1 MNIQLTR
8 SQIGLDGVPA
18 AETALSH
25 VDGERGELII
35 AGEHVADL
43 AGKSSFEGVTARLW
57 NGAIGGSH
65 SEANVRASL
74 GAARQRAFARLADLL
89 PATRGLSIVDEFRAA
104 IAGLR
109 GESGLDHEA
118 TIVGA
123 FPVIAGALVQQ
134 AKGNDPVAPD
144 PNTSQAADA
153 LRMLLGR
160 KPDPREVAA
169 LDAYFVTVCDHGM
182 NASTFTTRVVA
193 STQADLFAAVTAG
206 YCALTGP
213 LHGGAPE
220 PVLEMLDAIGTRE
233 RIQPWVDAAL
243 GRGERLMGFGHRIYR
258 VRDPR
263 ADVLKAA
270 IERLAADGAD
280 LPFASEVEA
289 YIRGALRRKNPD
301 RPLETNVEF
310 FTAILLDALAI
321 PRQAFTPIFA
331 VARAAGWTAHAREQ
345 QRTGSREWLAK
356 ANSDERKIVIAR
368 CRFSRGLM
376 VRDTHRSR
384 VYAGYVHFACVTRS
398 SP

>member
-1 MNIQLTR
+1 MTIHLTK

-18 AETALSH
+18 AETVLSH

-35 AGEHVADL
+35 AGEHVGRL
-43 AGKSSFEGVTARLW
+43 AATSSFEGVTARLW
-57 NGAIGGSH
+57 NGASRSTL

-74 GAARQRAFARLADLL
+74 GAARERAFARLPDLL
-89 PATRGLSIVDEFRAA
+89 PATRGIGIIDGFRAA
-104 IAGLR
+104 VAGLR
-109 GESGLDHEA
+109 ENGLEDEA
-118 TIVGA
+118 IIVGA
-123 FPVIAGALVQQ
+123 FPVIAGALVRR
-134 AKGNDPVAPD
+134 AGGLDPVTPD
-144 PNTSQAADA
+144 PNASHAADT
-153 LRMLLGR
+153 LRMLRGTS
-160 KPDPREVAA
+160 PEPREVAA

-220 PVLEMLDAIGTRE
+220 PVLEMLDAIGSSE
-233 RIQPWVDAAL
+233 RIKPWVDAAL
-243 GRGERLMGFGHRIYR
+243 ARGERLMGFGHRVYR

-270 IERLAADGAD
+270 IERLSAGGAD
-280 LPFASEVEA
+280 LPFAGEVEA
-289 YIRGALRRKNPD
+289 YIRAALRNKNPD

-345 QRTGSREWLAK
+345 QRTGRLIRPSSSYVGAMPK
-356 ANSDERKIVIAR
+356 ASGD
-368 CRFSRGLM
+368 
-376 VRDTHRSR
+376 
-384 VYAGYVHFACVTRS
+384 
-398 SP
+398 

>member
-1 MNIQLTR
+1 MNIHLTK

-18 AETALSH
+18 AETVLSH

-35 AGEHVADL
+35 AGEHVGRL
-43 AGKSSFEGVTARLW
+43 ASQSSFEGVTARLW
-57 NGAIGGSH
+57 NGASKSNL

-74 GAARQRAFARLADLL
+74 GTARERAFARLGDLL
-89 PATRGLSIVDEFRAA
+89 PATRGMGIVDGFRAGV
-104 IAGLR
+104 AGLR
-109 GESGLDHEA
+109 AENGLAHEA

-123 FPVIAGALVQQ
+123 RGGGRAGRAGGP
-134 AKGNDPVAPD
+134 APIAPD
-144 PNTSQAADA
+144 PNASHAADT
-153 LRMLLGR
+153 LRMLRGSS
-160 KPDPREVAA
+160 PEPREVAA
-169 LDAYFVTVCDHGM
+169 LDAYLVTVCDHGM

-220 PVLEMLDAIGTRE
+220 PVLEMLDAIGSSG
-233 RIQPWVDAAL
+233 RIRPWVDAAL
-243 GRGERLMGFGHRIYR
+243 ARGERLMGFGHRVYR

-280 LPFASEVEA
+280 LPFAGEVEA
-289 YIRGALRRKNPD
+289 YIRSALRKKNPD

-321 PRQAFTPIFA
+321 PRQAFTPVFA

-345 QRTGSREWLAK
+345 QRTGRLIRPS
-356 ANSDERKIVIAR
+356 S
-368 CRFSRGLM
+368 S
-376 VRDTHRSR
+376 
-384 VYAGYVHFACVTRS
+384 YVGAM
-398 SP
+398 PAD

>member
-182 NASTFTTRVVA
+182 NASTFTARVVA

-345 QRTGSREWLAK
+345 QRTGRLIRPSSCYIGPVPGA
-356 ANSDERKIVIAR
+356 AN
-368 CRFSRGLM
+368 G
-376 VRDTHRSR
+376 
-384 VYAGYVHFACVTRS
+384 
-398 SP
+398 

>member
-1 MNIQLTR
+1 
-8 SQIGLDGVPA
+8 
-18 AETALSH
+18 
-25 VDGERGELII
+25 
-35 AGEHVADL
+35 
-43 AGKSSFEGVTARLW
+43 
-57 NGAIGGSH
+57 
-65 SEANVRASL
+65 
-74 GAARQRAFARLADLL
+74 
-89 PATRGLSIVDEFRAA
+89 
-104 IAGLR
+104 
-109 GESGLDHEA
+109 
-118 TIVGA
+118 
-123 FPVIAGALVQQ
+123 VQH
-134 AKGNDPVAPD
+134 AKGDDPVAPD
-144 PNTSQAADA
+144 PNISHAADT
-153 LRMLLGR
+153 LTMLLGHQ
-160 KPDPREVAA
+160 PDPREVAA

-243 GRGERLMGFGHRIYR
+243 ERGERLMGFGHRVYR

-289 YIRGALRRKNPD
+289 YIRSALRRKNPD

-345 QRTGSREWLAK
+345 QRTGRLIRPSSCYVGPVPGT
-356 ANSDERKIVIAR
+356 AN
-368 CRFSRGLM
+368 G
-376 VRDTHRSR
+376 
-384 VYAGYVHFACVTRS
+384 
-398 SP
+398 

>member
-1 MNIQLTR
+1 MNIHLTK

-18 AETALSH
+18 AETVLSH

-43 AGKSSFEGVTARLW
+43 AEKSSFEGVTARLW
-57 NGAIGGSH
+57 NGATGKAL
-65 SEANVRASL
+65 SEADVRSSL
-74 GAARQRAFARLADLL
+74 GAARKRAFARLPDLL
-89 PATRGLSIVDEFRAA
+89 PGTRSMSVVDGFRAA

-109 GESGLDHEA
+109 AENGLEHEA

-123 FPVIAGALVQQ
+123 FPVIAGALVQR
-134 AKGNDPVAPD
+134 AKGGDPIAPD
-144 PNTSQAADA
+144 PDISHAADTLTM
-153 LRMLLGR
+153 LRGR
-160 KPDPREVAA
+160 RPEPREIAA

-233 RIQPWVDAAL
+233 RIKPWVDDAL
-243 GRGERLMGFGHRIYR
+243 SRGERLMGFGHRVYR

-270 IERLAADGAD
+270 IERLADDGAD
-280 LPFASEVEA
+280 LPFAGEVEA

-321 PRQAFTPIFA
+321 PRQAFTPVFA

-345 QRTGSREWLAK
+345 QRTGRLIRPSSSYVGAMPG
-356 ANSDERKIVIAR
+356 AAR
-368 CRFSRGLM
+368 S
-376 VRDTHRSR
+376 
-384 VYAGYVHFACVTRS
+384 
-398 SP
+398 

>member
-1 MNIQLTR
+1 MTIHLTK

-18 AETALSH
+18 AETVLSH
-25 VDGERGELII
+25 VDGECGELII
-35 AGEHVADL
+35 AGEHVGRL
-43 AGKSSFEGVTARLW
+43 AATSSFEGVTARLW
-57 NGAIGGSH
+57 NGASRSTL

-74 GAARQRAFARLADLL
+74 GAARERAFARLPDLL
-89 PATRGLSIVDEFRAA
+89 PATRGMAVIDGFRAA
-104 IAGLR
+104 VAGLR
-109 GESGLDHEA
+109 AENGLEDEA
-118 TIVGA
+118 IIVGA
-123 FPVIAGALVQQ
+123 FPVIAGALVRR
-134 AKGNDPVAPD
+134 AGGLDPVTPD
-144 PNTSQAADA
+144 PNASHAADT
-153 LRMLLGR
+153 LRMLR
-160 KPDPREVAA
+160 DTSPEPREVAA

-220 PVLEMLDAIGTRE
+220 PVLEMLDAIGSSE
-233 RIQPWVDAAL
+233 RIKPWVDAAL
-243 GRGERLMGFGHRIYR
+243 ARGERLMGFGHRVYR

-270 IERLAADGAD
+270 IERLSAGGAD
-280 LPFASEVEA
+280 LPFAGEVEA
-289 YIRGALRRKNPD
+289 YIRAALRNKNPD

-345 QRTGSREWLAK
+345 QRTGRLIRPS
-356 ANSDERKIVIAR
+356 S
-368 CRFSRGLM
+368 S
-376 VRDTHRSR
+376 
-384 VYAGYVHFACVTRS
+384 YVGAT
-398 SP
+398 PKE

>member
-1 MNIQLTR
+1 MNIHLTK

-25 VDGERGELII
+25 VDGERGELVI
-35 AGEHVADL
+35 AGEHVAEL
-43 AGKSSFEGVTARLW
+43 ARRSSFEGVTARLW
-57 NGAIGGSH
+57 TAATGRPLG
-65 SEANVRASL
+65 EADVRKSL
-74 GAARQRAFARLADLL
+74 GAARERSFARLADLL
-89 PATRGLSIVDEFRAA
+89 PATRGLSVVDGFRAA

-109 GESGLDHEA
+109 AENGLDHEA

-123 FPVIAGALVQQ
+123 FPVIAGALVRR
-134 AKGNDPVAPD
+134 ASGEAPVAPD
-144 PNTSQAADA
+144 PNVSHAADTLSM
-153 LRMLLGR
+153 LRGR
-160 KPDPREVAA
+160 KPEPREVAA

-233 RIQPWVDAAL
+233 RIKPWVDDAL
-243 GRGERLMGFGHRIYR
+243 SRGERLMGFGHRVYR

-280 LPFASEVEA
+280 LPFAGEVEA
-289 YIRGALRRKNPD
+289 YIRQALRQKNPD

-345 QRTGSREWLAK
+345 QRTGRLIRPS
-356 ANSDERKIVIAR
+356 S
-368 CRFSRGLM
+368 S
-376 VRDTHRSR
+376 
-384 VYAGYVHFACVTRS
+384 YVG
-398 SP
+398 PMPG

>member
-1 MNIQLTR
+1 LINLSRGPTFQSLKGDPAMNIQLTK
-8 SQIGLDGVPA
+8 SQIGLDGIPA
-18 AETALSH
+18 AETVLSH

-57 NGAIGGSH
+57 NGATGRSL
-65 SEANVRASL
+65 SEANVRSSL
-74 GAARQRAFARLADLL
+74 GAARERAFARLTELL
-89 PATRGLSIVDEFRAA
+89 PATRGLSIVDGFRTA

-109 GESGLDHEA
+109 SESGLDHEA
-118 TIVGA
+118 ALVGA
-123 FPVIAGALVQQ
+123 FPVIAGALVQH
-134 AKGNDPVAPD
+134 ARGKHPVAPD
-144 PNTSQAADA
+144 PNISHAADT
-153 LRMLLGR
+153 LKMLLGR
-160 KPDPREVAA
+160 KADLREVAA

-182 NASTFTTRVVA
+182 NASTFAARVVA

-243 GRGERLMGFGHRIYR
+243 ARGERLMGFGHRIYR

-289 YIRGALRRKNPD
+289 YIRQALRRKNPD

-345 QRTGSREWLAK
+345 QRIGRLIRPSSTYVGP
-356 ANSDERKIVIAR
+356 VP
-368 CRFSRGLM
+368 
-376 VRDTHRSR
+376 TH
-384 VYAGYVHFACVTRS
+384 G
-398 SP
+398 

>member
-1 MNIQLTR
+1 MNIHLTK

-18 AETALSH
+18 AETVLSH

-35 AGEHVADL
+35 AGEHVAEL
-43 AGKSSFEGVTARLW
+43 ASRSSFEGVTARLW
-57 NGAIGGSH
+57 TAATGRPLA
-65 SEANVRASL
+65 EADVRKSL
-74 GAARQRAFARLADLL
+74 GAARERAFARLADLL
-89 PATRGLSIVDEFRAA
+89 PATRGLSIVDGFRAA

-109 GESGLDHEA
+109 AENGLDHEA

-123 FPVIAGALVQQ
+123 FPVIAGALVRR
-134 AKGNDPVAPD
+134 ASGDAPVAPD
-144 PNTSQAADA
+144 PNASHAADTLA
-153 LRMLLGR
+153 MLRGR
-160 KPDPREVAA
+160 KPQPREVTA
-169 LDAYFVTVCDHGM
+169 LDAYLVTVCDHGM

-233 RIQPWVDAAL
+233 RIKPWVDDAL
-243 GRGERLMGFGHRIYR
+243 SRGERLMGFGLRVYR

-270 IERLAADGAD
+270 IERLATDGAD
-280 LPFASEVEA
+280 LPFAGEVEA
-289 YIRGALRRKNPD
+289 YIRQALRRKNPD

-345 QRTGSREWLAK
+345 QRTGRLIRPS
-356 ANSDERKIVIAR
+356 S
-368 CRFSRGLM
+368 S
-376 VRDTHRSR
+376 
-384 VYAGYVHFACVTRS
+384 YVG
-398 SP
+398 PMPG

>member
-1 MNIQLTR
+1 LIDIIKIDQLVEMADFQGLKGEPAMNMQLTK

-18 AETALSH
+18 AETVLSH

-43 AGKSSFEGVTARLW
+43 AGKSSFEGVTAHLW
-57 NGAIGGSH
+57 NGATGRSLN
-65 SEANVRASL
+65 EANVRASL
-74 GAARQRAFARLADLL
+74 GAARQRAFARLAELL
-89 PATRGLSIVDEFRAA
+89 PATRGLSIVDGVRAA
-104 IAGLR
+104 VAGLR
-109 GESGLDHEA
+109 AESGLDHEA

-123 FPVIAGALVQQ
+123 FPVIAAALVQQ
-134 AKGNDPVAPD
+134 AKGNNPVAPD
-144 PNTSQAADA
+144 PNIGHAADT
-153 LRMLLGR
+153 LKMLLGR
-160 KPDPREVAA
+160 KADPREVAA

-182 NASTFTTRVVA
+182 NASTFATRVVA
-193 STQADLFAAVTAG
+193 STQADLFAAITAG

-220 PVLEMLDAIGTRE
+220 PVLEMLDAIGTAD
-233 RIQPWVDAAL
+233 RIQPWVDTAL
-243 GRGERLMGFGHRIYR
+243 GHGERLMGFGHRIYR

-270 IERLAADGAD
+270 IGRLAADGAD

-289 YIRGALRRKNPD
+289 YIRKALRRKNPD

-331 VARAAGWTAHAREQ
+331 AARAAGWTAHAREQ
-345 QRTGSREWLAK
+345 QRTGRLIRPS
-356 ANSDERKIVIAR
+356 S
-368 CRFSRGLM
+368 C
-376 VRDTHRSR
+376 
-384 VYAGYVHFACVTRS
+384 YVGPAPGAVS
-398 SP
+398 

>member
-1 MNIQLTR
+1 LIKLSRRTSFEGLKGDPVMNVHLTK
-8 SQIGLDGVPA
+8 SQIGLDGGPA
-18 AETALSH
+18 AETVLSH
-25 VDGERGELII
+25 VDGERGELVI

-57 NGAIGGSH
+57 TGATGKAL
-65 SEANVRASL
+65 SETNVRASL
-74 GAARQRAFARLADLL
+74 GAARERAFRRLPELL
-89 PATRGLSIVDEFRAA
+89 PATRGLSIVDGFRAA
-104 IAGLR
+104 IAPLRAENGL
-109 GESGLDHEA
+109 EHEA

-123 FPVIAGALVQQ
+123 FPVIAGALVQR
-134 AKGNDPVAPD
+134 AEGGDPISPD
-144 PNTSQAADA
+144 PTLSHAADTLA
-153 LRMLLGR
+153 MLLNR
-160 KPDPREVAA
+160 KPEPREVAA

-220 PVLEMLDAIGTRE
+220 PVLEMLDAIGTPA
-233 RIQPWVDAAL
+233 RIKPWVDNAL
-243 GRGERLMGFGHRIYR
+243 ERGERLMGFGHRVYR

-263 ADVLKAA
+263 ADVLQAA
-270 IERLAADGAD
+270 IGRLAADGAD

-289 YIRGALRRKNPD
+289 YIRQALRRKNPD

-321 PRQAFTPIFA
+321 PRPAFTPIFA

-345 QRTGSREWLAK
+345 QRTGRLIRPSSSYVGPIPGP
-356 ANSDERKIVIAR
+356 AN
-368 CRFSRGLM
+368 G
-376 VRDTHRSR
+376 
-384 VYAGYVHFACVTRS
+384 
-398 SP
+398 